1 MFQSVF
7 FVTKWK
13 NKGEIM
19 QHVMN
24 TSEISNEIR
33 KLCVIERLNIITDV
47 WDEIKESKA
56 LEPISDEEKRLLLS
70 RLANYRANPQ
80 SATDWTE
87 LKKEVYDKC
96 KQN

>member
-1 MFQSVF
+1 
-7 FVTKWK
+7 
-13 NKGEIM
+13 
-19 QHVMN
+19 MN
-24 TSEISNEIR
+24 TSEIPNEIR

-70 RLANYRANPQ
+70 RLADYRANPQ
-80 SATDWTE
+80 SAIDWTE

-96 KQN
+96 KHN